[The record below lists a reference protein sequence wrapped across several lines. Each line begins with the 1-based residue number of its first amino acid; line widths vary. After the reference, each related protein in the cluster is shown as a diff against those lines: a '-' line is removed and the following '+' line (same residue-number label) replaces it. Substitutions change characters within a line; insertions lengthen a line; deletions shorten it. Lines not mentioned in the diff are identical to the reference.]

1 MVDKVL
7 NKIKNGSSW
16 EDVSSDDSESDEV
29 KDEDTEFP
37 QCLLCLKDFAPS
49 WIKIQ
54 NGIILGILFK
64 IYKALLKAIFS

>member
-54 NGIILGILFK
+54 NGIILEILFK
-64 IYKALLKAIFS
+64 IYKTLLTA